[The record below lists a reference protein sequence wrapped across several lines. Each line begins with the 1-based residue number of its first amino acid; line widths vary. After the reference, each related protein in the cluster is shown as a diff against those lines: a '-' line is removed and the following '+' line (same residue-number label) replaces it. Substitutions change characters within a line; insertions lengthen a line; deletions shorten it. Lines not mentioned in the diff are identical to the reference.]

1 MSKNPLGKDIEYPDR
16 YAPDVL
22 CPISRSVARAEIGL
36 GSTLPFNGEDLWNA
50 YELTWLEE
58 SGKPSVA
65 IAALRVP
72 ATSENIFESKSLK
85 LYLNSFAMCH
95 YDSADAVQAII
106 KGDLSKVANSDVTVT
121 LSESSKSVSGIIDEL
136 PGTCVD
142 SATGVFSTS
151 AVDPSLLTTNSDV
164 IVDEELHSHVL
175 RSNCPV
181 TNQPDMGSVLIRYR
195 GRQIDKSSLLAYV
208 VSFRQH
214 NDFHEAC
221 VERMFVD
228 IKARCKTENLS
239 ISAHYTRRGG
249 IDINPFRSDFEE
261 KAANIRLWRQ

>member
-1 MSKNPLGKDIEYPDR
+1 MSKNPLGKDLEYPDG
-16 YAPDVL
+16 YAPEVL

-36 GSTLPFNGEDLWNA
+36 GSTLPFDGEDLWNA

-58 SGKPSVA
+58 SGRPSVA
-65 IAALRVP
+65 VAVLRVP
-72 ATSENIFESKSLK
+72 VTSENIFESKSLK
-85 LYLNSFAMCH
+85 LYLNSFAMCR
-95 YDSADAVQAII
+95 YDSADTVEAII
-106 KGDLSKVANSDVTVT
+106 TRDLSKVANGNVTVT

-142 SATGVFSTS
+142 TSAGTFSAS
-151 AVDPSLLTTNSDV
+151 AVDPSLLSLSSDV
-164 IVDEELHSHVL
+164 IVNEELHSHLL

-195 GRQIDKSSLLAYV
+195 GRQIDKPSLLAYI

-228 IKARCKTENLS
+228 LKERCQTENLS